1 VFLADLGFALWVL
14 VFRLF
19 VGFCGFSLLFFF
31 FFLLACVWFL
41 LYTSCMLRGFLRFFI
56 LFSFF
61 YMYIYCLPIKKS
73 LMFNFIHKKSGMFNF
88 IASNMHCSDES

>member
-1 VFLADLGFALWVL
+1 
-14 VFRLF
+14 
-19 VGFCGFSLLFFF
+19 
-31 FFLLACVWFL
+31 